1 MSEFHVQV
9 VRIGDVEKHPN
20 ADSLSIT
27 NIHGGYPVIFR
38 TGDFAPGDLA
48 VYIPVDSLVPTTEER
63 FAFLGDGS
71 GKPARIRAK
80 KLRGVFS
87 MGLLSPAAPDM
98 TEGDD
103 VRELLAIGKWVPAI
117 ECASTGGDNEPDPG
131 CMPFYTDLDG
141 LRKYR
146 TVIQPD
152 EEVVCTEKI
161 HGANGRFC
169 FVDGRLWCGS
179 RTQIKADTETSV
191 WWQVARG
198 FELAE
203 RLAEVPGIAIYGEV
217 YGRVQDLRY
226 GHDRAVSLVL
236 FDAMDL
242 ATQRYLDY
250 DAFKALAARLGLP
263 TVPELYRGRFADVPA
278 DLAEG
283 VTVLANGAHVREG
296 YVVRP
301 VVERWDQRVGR
312 VVLKMVGEGYH
323 LRKSA
328 A

>member
-1 MSEFHVQV
+1 MSEHHVNV

-27 NIHGGYPVIFR
+27 SIHGGYPVIFR
-38 TGDFAPGDLA
+38 TGDFAAGDLA
-48 VYIPVDSLVPTTEER
+48 VYLPVDSLVPTTDPR

-87 MGLLSPAAPDM
+87 MGLLSPAPEGA

-103 VRELLAIGKWVPAI
+103 LREALNVGKWEPAI
-117 ECASTGGDNEPDPG
+117 ECASTGGGDSEPDPG
-131 CMPFYTDLDG
+131 IMPKYTDLEG

-146 TVIQPD
+146 NTLRPD

-161 HGANGRFC
+161 HGANGRWC
-169 FVDGRLWCGS
+169 WAQDRLWCGS
-179 RTQIKADTETSV
+179 RTQMKADEPTSI
-191 WWQVARG
+191 WWQVARAFG
-198 FELAE
+198 LAE
-203 RLAEVPGIAIYGEV
+203 KLAAMPEVAIYGEV

-226 GHDRAVSLVL
+226 GKPGDVSLVL
-236 FDAMDL
+236 FDAL
-242 ATQRYLDY
+242 HLGTGRYLDF
-250 DAFKALAARLGLP
+250 DQFVSVAAALELP
-263 TVPELYRGRFADVPA
+263 TVPVLYRGLWGAVPG

-283 VTVLANGAHVREG
+283 ATVLAAGAHVREG

-301 VVERWDQRVGR
+301 AIERWDPWVGR

-328 A
+328 